1 MRTFWPVV
9 IAVLTAAAAR
19 SPPQGWSDPRS
30 GELLQLHRNGAR
42 LGPFDATMPSYIDMV
57 VQRIKGN
64 KTEVGKDPK
73 CSTGVAV
80 VTVWAARK
88 DRERQSPFEQ
98 HHRQKRKTCQVT
110 LQRQALGVVA

>member
-30 GELLQLHRNGAR
+30 GELLQLHRNGAH

-57 VQRIKGN
+57 VQRIKGI

-80 VTVWAARK
+80 VTVWAAPQRS
-88 DRERQSPFEQ
+88 RTSEPF
-98 HHRQKRKTCQVT
+98 
-110 LQRQALGVVA
+110 